1 MTVYE
6 LYLKLTERIP
16 SELSCSWDGDG
27 FEVCSD
33 KDRKVRRVLIA
44 LDVTNDVIDKA
55 IEEKYDVIISH
66 HPLFF
71 KGLKEISALSP
82 DGARAVKLIKNDIS
96 VMTFHTRLDAVSGGV
111 NDTLAALLGLCD
123 FETVEYNGEALVR
136 VGELENEMTPR
147 DFASLVKEKLS
158 APSVT
163 LSECGKSVK
172 RVALLGGSGS
182 GEIKA
187 GIYAGADTYLT
198 GELKYHD
205 YLSARDFG
213 VNLVSAGHFYTE
225 YPVCEILKKF
235 VLDIDP
241 EIDTTVFFSD
251 KVTVI

>member
-27 FEVCSD
+27 FEVCGD
-33 KDRKVRRVLIA
+33 KHREVRRVLVA
-44 LDVTNDVIDKA
+44 LDVTNEVINKA

-71 KGLKEISALSP
+71 KGLKEISVLSP
-82 DGARAVKLIKNDIS
+82 DGERAVKLIKNDVS

-111 NDTLAALLGLCD
+111 NDTLASLLGLNN
-123 FETVEYNGEALVR
+123 FETVEYNGEGLVR
-136 VGELENEMTPR
+136 VGELEREMSPSE
-147 DFASLVKEKLS
+147 FAALVKEKLES
-158 APSVT
+158 PSVT
-163 LSECGKSVK
+163 LAQCGKNVK

-182 GEIKA
+182 SEIKA

-205 YLSARDFG
+205 YLSAQDFG
-213 VNLVSAGHFYTE
+213 VNLISAGHFYTE
-225 YPVCEILKKF
+225 YPVCEILKGF
-235 VLDIDP
+235 VLDIDDKV
-241 EIDTTVFFSD
+241 ECEVFFSD
-251 KVTVI
+251 RVTVI